1 MRSGSYDDILSEY
14 PRPQMR
20 RTDYHMLNGLW
31 EYAFVP
37 ADGSSSSEDP
47 AHFTAQG
54 IIRVPFSPEALLSR
68 VHRRLEPTE
77 YLWYHRE
84 LSFSTEELSQKE
96 ENMHCILHFDAVDQE
111 ATVFLG
117 TKQLGI
123 HSGGYLP
130 FSLDITEYVNE
141 DPVSLY
147 VKVRDL
153 TDTGYATRGKQTLNR
168 GALKAVKL
176 NTEVTLYTYL
186 NVREDA
192 VDLFGFATKAELETF
207 KNLISVSGV
216 GPKAGLAVLSE
227 LSPEQVAMAIASDDL
242 KTITRAQGIGK
253 KIAQRIV
260 LELKDK
266 LAKAAKEDSSF
277 AQAAQ
282 NSVNVS
288 TGNVPKAIEALG
300 VLGYSPSDVSPV
312 LATLDSAL
320 PVEQLI
326 SLTLKQMGRQ

>member
-1 MRSGSYDDILSEY
+1 
-14 PRPQMR
+14 
-20 RTDYHMLNGLW
+20 ML
-31 EYAFVP
+31 YSV
-37 ADGSSSSEDP
+37 
-47 AHFTAQG
+47 
-54 IIRVPFSPEALLSR
+54 
-68 VHRRLEPTE
+68 
-77 YLWYHRE
+77 
-84 LSFSTEELSQKE
+84 
-96 ENMHCILHFDAVDQE
+96 
-111 ATVFLG
+111 
-117 TKQLGI
+117 
-123 HSGGYLP
+123 
-130 FSLDITEYVNE
+130 
-141 DPVSLY
+141 
-147 VKVRDL
+147 
-153 TDTGYATRGKQTLNR
+153 RGKLIAIESNAAVVECGGVGYMCQTTMNT
-168 GALKAVKL
+168 LKAVKL

-326 SLTLKQMGRQ
+326 SLTLKQMGNTFIGVLQRFFKIFGNLKLMPAQYKRQTTHTVIAKDNTPVRVGKAQTHRQLVSGIFNGKWGEHILSSAILSRQSKGKMNNTK

>member
-1 MRSGSYDDILSEY
+1 
-14 PRPQMR
+14 
-20 RTDYHMLNGLW
+20 MLYSVRGKLIAIESN
-31 EYAFVP
+31 A
-37 ADGSSSSEDP
+37 
-47 AHFTAQG
+47 
-54 IIRVPFSPEALLSR
+54 
-68 VHRRLEPTE
+68 
-77 YLWYHRE
+77 
-84 LSFSTEELSQKE
+84 
-96 ENMHCILHFDAVDQE
+96 AVVE
-111 ATVFLG
+111 CG
-117 TKQLGI
+117 G
-123 HSGGYLP
+123 GGYMC
-130 FSLDITEYVNE
+130 
-141 DPVSLY
+141 
-147 VKVRDL
+147 
-153 TDTGYATRGKQTLNR
+153 QTTMNT
-168 GALKAVKL
+168 LKAVKL

-277 AQAAQ
+277 SQAAQ

>member
-1 MRSGSYDDILSEY
+1 
-14 PRPQMR
+14 
-20 RTDYHMLNGLW
+20 ML
-31 EYAFVP
+31 YSV
-37 ADGSSSSEDP
+37 
-47 AHFTAQG
+47 
-54 IIRVPFSPEALLSR
+54 
-68 VHRRLEPTE
+68 
-77 YLWYHRE
+77 
-84 LSFSTEELSQKE
+84 
-96 ENMHCILHFDAVDQE
+96 
-111 ATVFLG
+111 
-117 TKQLGI
+117 
-123 HSGGYLP
+123 
-130 FSLDITEYVNE
+130 
-141 DPVSLY
+141 
-147 VKVRDL
+147 
-153 TDTGYATRGKQTLNR
+153 RGKLIAIESNAAVVECGGVGYMCQTTMNT
-168 GALKAVKL
+168 LKAVKL

-266 LAKAAKEDSSF
+266 LAKAAKEDSFF
-277 AQAAQ
+277 AQTAQ

>member
-1 MRSGSYDDILSEY
+1 
-14 PRPQMR
+14 
-20 RTDYHMLNGLW
+20 ML
-31 EYAFVP
+31 YSV
-37 ADGSSSSEDP
+37 
-47 AHFTAQG
+47 
-54 IIRVPFSPEALLSR
+54 
-68 VHRRLEPTE
+68 
-77 YLWYHRE
+77 
-84 LSFSTEELSQKE
+84 
-96 ENMHCILHFDAVDQE
+96 
-111 ATVFLG
+111 
-117 TKQLGI
+117 
-123 HSGGYLP
+123 
-130 FSLDITEYVNE
+130 
-141 DPVSLY
+141 
-147 VKVRDL
+147 
-153 TDTGYATRGKQTLNR
+153 RGKLIAIESNAAVVECGGVGYMCQTTMNT
-168 GALKAVKL
+168 LKAIKL

-266 LAKAAKEDSSF
+266 LAKAAKEDISF

>member
-1 MRSGSYDDILSEY
+1 
-14 PRPQMR
+14 
-20 RTDYHMLNGLW
+20 ML
-31 EYAFVP
+31 YSV
-37 ADGSSSSEDP
+37 
-47 AHFTAQG
+47 
-54 IIRVPFSPEALLSR
+54 
-68 VHRRLEPTE
+68 
-77 YLWYHRE
+77 
-84 LSFSTEELSQKE
+84 
-96 ENMHCILHFDAVDQE
+96 
-111 ATVFLG
+111 
-117 TKQLGI
+117 
-123 HSGGYLP
+123 
-130 FSLDITEYVNE
+130 
-141 DPVSLY
+141 
-147 VKVRDL
+147 
-153 TDTGYATRGKQTLNR
+153 RGKLIAIESNAAVVECGGVGYMCQTTMNT
-168 GALKAVKL
+168 LKDVKL

-192 VDLFGFATKAELETF
+192 VDLFGFATKSELETF

-266 LAKAAKEDSSF
+266 LAKAANEDSSF
-277 AQAAQ
+277 AKAAQ

-312 LATLDSAL
+312 LATLDSTL

>member
-1 MRSGSYDDILSEY
+1 
-14 PRPQMR
+14 
-20 RTDYHMLNGLW
+20 ML
-31 EYAFVP
+31 YSV
-37 ADGSSSSEDP
+37 
-47 AHFTAQG
+47 
-54 IIRVPFSPEALLSR
+54 
-68 VHRRLEPTE
+68 
-77 YLWYHRE
+77 
-84 LSFSTEELSQKE
+84 
-96 ENMHCILHFDAVDQE
+96 
-111 ATVFLG
+111 
-117 TKQLGI
+117 
-123 HSGGYLP
+123 
-130 FSLDITEYVNE
+130 
-141 DPVSLY
+141 
-147 VKVRDL
+147 
-153 TDTGYATRGKQTLNR
+153 RGKLIAIESNAAVVECGGVGYMCQTTMNT
-168 GALKAVKL
+168 LKAVKL

-266 LAKAAKEDSSF
+266 LAKAAKEDSSV

-312 LATLDSAL
+312 LATLDSTL

>member
-1 MRSGSYDDILSEY
+1 
-14 PRPQMR
+14 
-20 RTDYHMLNGLW
+20 ML
-31 EYAFVP
+31 YSV
-37 ADGSSSSEDP
+37 
-47 AHFTAQG
+47 
-54 IIRVPFSPEALLSR
+54 
-68 VHRRLEPTE
+68 
-77 YLWYHRE
+77 
-84 LSFSTEELSQKE
+84 
-96 ENMHCILHFDAVDQE
+96 
-111 ATVFLG
+111 
-117 TKQLGI
+117 
-123 HSGGYLP
+123 
-130 FSLDITEYVNE
+130 
-141 DPVSLY
+141 
-147 VKVRDL
+147 
-153 TDTGYATRGKQTLNR
+153 RGKLIAIESNAAVVECGGVGYMCQTTMNT
-168 GALKAVKL
+168 LKAVKL
-176 NTEVTLYTYL
+176 NTEVMLYTYL

-277 AQAAQ
+277 AQTAQ

-312 LATLDSAL
+312 LAALDSAL

>member
-1 MRSGSYDDILSEY
+1 
-14 PRPQMR
+14 
-20 RTDYHMLNGLW
+20 ML
-31 EYAFVP
+31 YSV
-37 ADGSSSSEDP
+37 
-47 AHFTAQG
+47 
-54 IIRVPFSPEALLSR
+54 
-68 VHRRLEPTE
+68 
-77 YLWYHRE
+77 
-84 LSFSTEELSQKE
+84 
-96 ENMHCILHFDAVDQE
+96 
-111 ATVFLG
+111 
-117 TKQLGI
+117 
-123 HSGGYLP
+123 
-130 FSLDITEYVNE
+130 
-141 DPVSLY
+141 
-147 VKVRDL
+147 
-153 TDTGYATRGKQTLNR
+153 RGKLIAIESNAAVVECGGVGYMCQTTMNT
-168 GALKAVKL
+168 LKAVKL

-266 LAKAAKEDSSF
+266 LAKATKEDSSF
-277 AQAAQ
+277 AQVAQ